1 MKSALVTLVLM
12 LATATQPLLA
22 IPASCFMGGERQKM
36 TCSSC
41 CAVNPCCSPSDQ
53 QQSSP
58 VVAVLKST
66 ADFLAA
72 ITLQPVTA
80 PLPIV
85 RHSEFSK
92 SAGAFSH
99 AHAPPPLALN
109 CIQLI

>member
-1 MKSALVTLVLM
+1 MKTALVTFMLM
-12 LATATQPLLA
+12 LATATQPMLA

-58 VVAVLKST
+58 VAAVIKST
-66 ADFLAA
+66 ADFLATIA
-72 ITLQPVTA
+72 WQPVTA

-85 RHSEFSK
+85 RHGEFSK
-92 SAGAFSH
+92 FARAFSH

>member
-12 LATATQPLLA
+12 LATATQPMLA

-58 VVAVLKST
+58 LVAVVKST
-66 ADFLAA
+66 ADFLAT
-72 ITLQPVTA
+72 ITWQAMTV

-85 RHSEFSK
+85 RQSEFSK
-92 SAGAFSH
+92 FARALGN
-99 AHAPPPLALN
+99 AHAPSPLALS